1 MPALKTRLKWEL
13 NTAEGGLTM
22 SRTPKKTSKAK
33 TAATGNQ
40 PSTRHRDTAGDVL
53 LPLLGA
59 QLEPVEPVYADG
71 TGNPLRSLPCDEN
84 GNVFLPLL
92 GDEDEAPAPGNNDHH
107 TLPTKEIEM
116 KNQKYFFSYVD
127 GANCIYLRV
136 ANPKSGIHDLVRKTS
151 TSSLTREIETVPL
164 TCQLWLS
171 SDGNI
176 EHRKPVLTLENVP
189 LALFSTKATNRI
201 IKAAINCHENS
212 NKIVF
217 KTQKALRA
225 FIKL

>member
-1 MPALKTRLKWEL
+1 
-13 NTAEGGLTM
+13 
-22 SRTPKKTSKAK
+22 
-33 TAATGNQ
+33 
-40 PSTRHRDTAGDVL
+40 
-53 LPLLGA
+53 
-59 QLEPVEPVYADG
+59 
-71 TGNPLRSLPCDEN
+71 
-84 GNVFLPLL
+84 
-92 GDEDEAPAPGNNDHH
+92 
-107 TLPTKEIEM
+107 M

-136 ANPKSGIHDLVRKTS
+136 DNPKSGIHDMVRKTP
-151 TSSLTREIETVPL
+151 TSSLSREIETVPL

-176 EHRKPVLTLENVP
+176 GHRKPVLTLENVP

-201 IKAAINCHENS
+201 IKAAIKCHENS

-217 KTQKALRA
+217 KTQKALRD